1 LDEAVVEEEADDGGA
16 HMRFSLAMADC
27 TTDLTA
33 LYKPGQELE

>member
-1 LDEAVVEEEADDGGA
+1 MEAA
-16 HMRFSLAMADC
+16 MRFSLAMADC